1 MLMRDNK
8 KEIIVKLV
16 EKGEEKPTIN
26 QLSQETG
33 IRYKNVYDI
42 IKKLE
47 EEFLIK
53 TEKIG
58 NSLQCSL
65 IKKMHPLLFDA
76 EFHRR
81 KILTK
86 NSDFKVIQNR
96 LNSLNFSFIIL
107 LFGSHAKKTS
117 VKGSDIDIMVIGE
130 KNRERDFENIFSII
144 PLNIH
149 HNFFTYEEF
158 ITMAQSYEF
167 SVVKE
172 AIKNNV
178 ILIGIEDYYRLMENV
193 ERRMD

>member
-8 KEIIVKLV
+8 KEVIIKLI
-16 EKGEEKPTIN
+16 EMGEEKPTIN

-47 EEFLIK
+47 EESLIK

-65 IKKMHPLLFDA
+65 IKRIHPLLFDA

-81 KILTK
+81 KILTQK
-86 NSDFKVIQNR
+86 SDFKVIQNR
-96 LNSLNFSFIIL
+96 LNSLNFSFIVL

-117 VKGSDIDIMVIGE
+117 TKGSDIDIMVIGE
-130 KNRERDFENIFSII
+130 SNREREFENLFSII

-149 HNFFTYEEF
+149 YTFFTYEEF
-158 ITMAQSYEF
+158 ISMAQSYEF

-172 AIKNNV
+172 AIKNNI
-178 ILIGIEDYYRLMENV
+178 ILVGIEDYCRLIENV
-193 ERRMD
+193 ERKMD